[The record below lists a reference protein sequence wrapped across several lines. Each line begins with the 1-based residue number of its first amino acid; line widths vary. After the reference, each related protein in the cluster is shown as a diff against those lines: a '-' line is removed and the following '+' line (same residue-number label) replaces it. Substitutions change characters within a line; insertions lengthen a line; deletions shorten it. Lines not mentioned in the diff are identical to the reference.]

1 MSQYN
6 YTKVFYI
13 VCQRDCVHY
22 LGIRLTFFN
31 KEAQI
36 QTINKLYEK
45 IIHFFLK
52 QLKQKYKHSSIISK
66 VTYLKLQINTI
77 SS

>member
-6 YTKVFYI
+6 YTIVFYI
-13 VCQRDCVHY
+13 VCQRDCEHY
-22 LGIRLTFFN
+22 FGIRLTIFN

-45 IIHFFLK
+45 LYIIF
-52 QLKQKYKHSSIISK
+52 
-66 VTYLKLQINTI
+66 
-77 SS
+77 